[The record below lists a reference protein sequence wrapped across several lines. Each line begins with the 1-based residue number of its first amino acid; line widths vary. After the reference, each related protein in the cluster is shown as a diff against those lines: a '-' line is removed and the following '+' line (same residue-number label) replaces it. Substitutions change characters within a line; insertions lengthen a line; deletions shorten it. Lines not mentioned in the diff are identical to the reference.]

1 MGIPV
6 FFASHN
12 PSRSLPSP
20 RPVVRARKPNSLAL
34 PAGGR
39 EPNLSPGCFSASS
52 RSRVRARKP
61 NLLALPAGGREPN
74 LSPGCFSASFRSRVR
89 ARKPNSLALPAGG
102 REPNQS
108 AEPVLAWPDEGTR
121 ACGSKAPT
129 GKAARSDNGASVGV
143 ARRRRKGLQ
152 GSRRQHGRPRAGKKA
167 PGLAWPDEGARA
179 CREQGANIEGRA
191 LEKRR
196 RGWRSPTVE
205 QGLAGCKAP
214 TWKAA
219 RRFSRR
225 IVGAVQ
231 RRSKGLGGARRQQGR
246 SRAGKKAPGLAW
258 PDEGTRACG
267 MQGANREGRAL
278 RKRRRG
284 NGAGVGVARRRSKGL
299 GGARRQHGRPRGRN
313 RNRKRAAAA
322 ALFVLLT
329 SVVLFR
335 QKCSFQ

>member
-39 EPNLSPGCFSASS
+39 EPNLSPGCFSAS
-52 RSRVRARKP
+52 
-61 NLLALPAGGREPN
+61 
-74 LSPGCFSASFRSRVR
+74 FRSRVR
-89 ARKPNSLALPAGG
+89 ARKPNSLALPAGR

-108 AEPVLAWPDEGTR
+108 AAPV
-121 ACGSKAPT
+121 
-129 GKAARSDNGASVGV
+129 
-143 ARRRRKGLQ
+143 
-152 GSRRQHGRPRAGKKA
+152 
-167 PGLAWPDEGARA
+167 LAWPDEGARA

-191 LEKRR
+191 LKKRR

-258 PDEGTRACG
+258 PDEGTRAC
-267 MQGANREGRAL
+267 REGRAL
-278 RKRRRG
+278 RKRRQGWRG
-284 NGAGVGVARRRSKGL
+284 PTEEQGL
-299 GGARRQHGRPRGRN
+299 GRCKARTGKPARSESGKEKELPSQ
-313 RNRKRAAAA
+313 
-322 ALFVLLT
+322 LF
-329 SVVLFR
+329 S
-335 QKCSFQ
+335 SY

>member
-39 EPNLSPGCFSASS
+39 EPN
-52 RSRVRARKP
+52 
-61 NLLALPAGGREPN
+61 
-74 LSPGCFSASFRSRVR
+74 
-89 ARKPNSLALPAGG
+89 
-102 REPNQS
+102 QS
-108 AEPVLAWPDEGTR
+108 VAPV
-121 ACGSKAPT
+121 
-129 GKAARSDNGASVGV
+129 
-143 ARRRRKGLQ
+143 
-152 GSRRQHGRPRAGKKA
+152 
-167 PGLAWPDEGARA
+167 LAWPDEGARA

-225 IVGAVQ
+225 IVGAIQ

-258 PDEGTRACG
+258 PDEGTRACRV
-267 MQGANREGRAL
+267 QDANMEGRA
-278 RKRRRG
+278 
-284 NGAGVGVARRRSKGL
+284 AGIGIEKEL
-299 GGARRQHGRPRGRN
+299 PQQ
-313 RNRKRAAAA
+313 
-322 ALFVLLT
+322 LF
-329 SVVLFR
+329 SSR
-335 QKCSFQ
+335 